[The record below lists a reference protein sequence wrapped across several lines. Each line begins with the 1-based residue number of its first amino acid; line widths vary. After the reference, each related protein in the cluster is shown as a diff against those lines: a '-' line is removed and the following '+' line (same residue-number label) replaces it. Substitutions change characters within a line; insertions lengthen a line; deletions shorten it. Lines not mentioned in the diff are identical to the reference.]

1 LKETISQLQSDMEQL
16 VSELSVQGDLIKTK
30 DDQIACL
37 KKQLDQ
43 NNGSA

>member
-1 LKETISQLQSDMEQL
+1 LKETISQLWSDMEQL
-16 VSELSVQGDLIKTK
+16 AFELIAQGDLIKTK

-43 NNGSA
+43 SNGST